1 MRTKLTRPSFVQLLP
16 ILFFLLA
23 AIPAGAI
30 GVLLTHSAW
39 ERELQTVQEQH
50 LQIARNLVAALT
62 RYAED
67 VEAVFQMTVANMAA
81 QQPVRHLSTLLSS
94 LHFKHVCIVNAQG
107 QVEHHVA
114 PDADLK
120 MESVPQPLL
129 EKLRAGATWEV
140 LIGPR
145 GPFNAQA
152 LYFRWL
158 AIDDQSI
165 HNRAGEPTLFLL
177 QPLDSER
184 YALGALRTE
193 YFIELQSAI
202 AFGKQG
208 HAAIVDRRGRII
220 AHPNA
225 QWRTAMRD
233 LSALEPVRRMMHGET
248 GVTRFFSTALQ
259 EEVIAG
265 FSTVPEVGWGVM
277 IPQPL
282 SELAAH
288 VSRVKRAVWSVIG
301 MALLCAGVL
310 GVLVSRWLSS
320 PLRYIGLV
328 AERFANGAYEARV
341 HALGVLH
348 TREAA
353 TLAAQFNSM
362 ADEVTQSW
370 QARSASEQRFRA
382 FAEIAADWF
391 WETDLQ
397 QVFTYI
403 SLPSKPGRHQG
414 VAAIG
419 HHRCEYVLD
428 DLAGSA
434 VARIQSYMDRAVPF
448 DDVELQVL
456 GEDGHP
462 IYMASSGRPIY
473 DAAGGIVGY
482 RGVTRDITARLYAE
496 EQLRQA
502 QQDAQ
507 RRQAQ
512 KMEAIGVLAGG
523 IAHDFNNILSAV
535 LGYTDLALR
544 KVAPST
550 PVAQYLQEVLTAG
563 RRAQSL
569 VQQILMFSRA
579 SEPERIPV
587 QIRLIVKEVLKL
599 LRASLPTTIDIR
611 QDVDHDDGAVL
622 ADSTQIHQV
631 LMNLCAN
638 AEYAMRDTG
647 GILEVRLDTVELD
660 TGTVAH
666 YAELVPGSYLR
677 LTIRDTGHGIPPEV
691 ATRVFEPFF
700 TTKGVGQGT
709 GMGLSVVHGIVT
721 GHGGA
726 IRLQSMPEQGT
737 TCEVYL
743 PRLDMVVDDTT
754 SQDESLPV
762 GKGVILFIDDEEAI
776 ARVSQRM
783 LEQLGFQAVVCT
795 SSLAALE
802 TFHHA
807 PYHFDL
813 VITDQTMPHMTGEV
827 LACELRLIRPDI
839 PIILCTGFSH
849 TIDAEKAQAQGID
862 AFLMKPLVP
871 RDLGLAIQHVLEQ
884 RAVGQD

>member
-1 MRTKLTRPSFVQLLP
+1 MHTKLTRPSFVQLLP

-23 AIPAGAI
+23 AIPAAAI

-39 ERELQTVQEQH
+39 ERELQTVHEQH

-62 RYAED
+62 RYATD
-67 VEAVFQMTVANMAA
+67 VEAAFRMTVANMDA
-81 QQPVRHLSTLLSS
+81 QQPVRRLSTLLSG

-107 QVEHHVA
+107 QVEYFVA

-120 MESVPQPLL
+120 IESVPQPLL
-129 EKLRAGATWEV
+129 EKLRAGGTWEV
-140 LIGPR
+140 LP
-145 GPFNAQA
+145 
-152 LYFRWL
+152 
-158 AIDDQSI
+158 D
-165 HNRAGEPTLFLL
+165 RAGEPTLFLL
-177 QPLDSER
+177 QPLDGER

-193 YFIELQSAI
+193 YFVELQSAI
-202 AFGKQG
+202 AFGKKG
-208 HAAIVDRRGRII
+208 HAAIVDRRGRVI
-220 AHPNA
+220 AHPNP
-225 QWRTAMRD
+225 QWRTTMRD
-233 LSALEPVRRMMHGET
+233 LSALEPVRRMMGGET
-248 GVTRFFSTALQ
+248 GVTRFFSPALQ
-259 EEVIAG
+259 EEVITG
-265 FSTVPEVGWGVM
+265 FSTVPGVGWGVM

-288 VSRVKRAVWSVIG
+288 VSRVQRAVWSVIG
-301 MALLCAGVL
+301 MALLCAALL
-310 GVLVSRWLSS
+310 GVLVSRWLST
-320 PLRYIGLV
+320 PLRRIGLV

-353 TLAAQFNSM
+353 ALATQFNSM
-362 ADEVTQSW
+362 ADEVTRSW
-370 QARSASEQRFRA
+370 QAHSASEQRFRA
-382 FAEIAADWF
+382 FAQIAADWF

-397 QVFTYI
+397 QVFTYV
-403 SLPSKPGRHQG
+403 SPPPEPGRHHG
-414 VAAIG
+414 GAVVG
-419 HHRCEYVLD
+419 HHRREYVYGD
-428 DLAGSA
+428 PEGSA
-434 VARIQSYMDRAVPF
+434 VARIQSYMDRAAPF
-448 DDVELQVL
+448 DDVELQIL
-456 GEDGHP
+456 GEDGQP
-462 IYMASSGRPIY
+462 IYVAISGRPIH

-523 IAHDFNNILSAV
+523 IAHDFNNLLGAI
-535 LGYTDLALR
+535 LGYTDLALHE
-544 KVAPST
+544 VAPSA

-569 VQQILMFSRA
+569 VLQILTFSRA

-587 QIRLIVKEVLKL
+587 QLRLIVKEALKL

-611 QDVDHDDGAVL
+611 QDIDHDDGTVL
-622 ADSTQIHQV
+622 ADPTQMHQV

-660 TGTVAH
+660 TGAVAH
-666 YAELVPGSYLR
+666 YAELVPGSYVR

-709 GMGLSVVHGIVT
+709 GMGLAVVHGIVT
-721 GHGGA
+721 SHGGA
-726 IRLQSMPEQGT
+726 ITLQSTPGQGT

-754 SQDESLPV
+754 SRDESLPV

-776 ARVSQRM
+776 ARVSQQM
-783 LEQLGFQAVVCT
+783 LERLGYQAVVRT

-802 TFHHA
+802 TFRQTPH
-807 PYHFDL
+807 HFDL
-813 VITDQTMPHMTGEV
+813 VITDQTMPHMTGEA
-827 LACELRLIRPDI
+827 LACELRRIRPDI

-849 TIDAEKAQAQGID
+849 TIDAKKALAQGID
-862 AFLMKPLVP
+862 AFLMKPLVA

-884 RAVGQD
+884 RAVGQG

>member
-1 MRTKLTRPSFVQLLP
+1 MSIKLTRPSFVQLLP

-67 VEAVFQMTVANMAA
+67 VEATFQMTVANVAE
-81 QQPVRHLSTLLSS
+81 QQSVRRMSTLLSG
-94 LHFKHVCIVNAQG
+94 LHFKHVCVVNAQG

-120 MESVPQPLL
+120 MESVPEPLL
-129 EKLRAGATWEV
+129 AKLRAGGTWEV
-140 LIGPR
+140 LP
-145 GPFNAQA
+145 
-152 LYFRWL
+152 
-158 AIDDQSI
+158 D
-165 HNRAGEPTLFLL
+165 HTGEPTLFLL
-177 QPLDSER
+177 QPLDGER
-184 YALGALRTE
+184 YALGAIRTA
-193 YFIELQSAI
+193 YFVELQSAI
-202 AFGKQG
+202 AFGKKG
-208 HAAIVDRRGRII
+208 HATIVDRRGRVI
-220 AHPNA
+220 AHPNP

-233 LSALEPVRRMMHGET
+233 LSASEPVRRMMDGET
-248 GVTRFFSTALQ
+248 GVTRFFSPALQ
-259 EEVIAG
+259 EEVITG
-265 FSTVPEVGWGVM
+265 FSVVPKVGWGVM

-288 VSRVKRAVWSVIG
+288 ASRVQRAVWLVIG
-301 MALLCAGVL
+301 IALLCAALL
-310 GVLVSRWLSS
+310 GVLVSRWLAT
-320 PLRYIGLV
+320 PLRRIGLV

-341 HALGVLH
+341 HALGVFH

-353 TLAAQFNSM
+353 TLATQFNTM

-370 QARSASEQRFRA
+370 QACSASEQRFRA
-382 FAEIAADWF
+382 FAQIAADWF

-397 QVFTYI
+397 QVFTYV
-403 SLPSKPGRHQG
+403 SPPPEPGRHHG
-414 VAAIG
+414 IAVVG
-419 HHRCEYVLD
+419 HHRREYVFGD
-428 DLAGSA
+428 PEGSV
-434 VARIQSYMDRAVPF
+434 VARIQSYMDRTVPF
-448 DDVELQVL
+448 DDVELRIL
-456 GEDGHP
+456 GDDGQP
-462 IYMASSGRPIY
+462 IHVSVSGRPIR
-473 DAAGGIVGY
+473 DTAGSIVGY

-523 IAHDFNNILSAV
+523 IAHDFNNILSAI
-535 LGYTDLALR
+535 LGYTDLALHE
-544 KVAPST
+544 VAPSGPAT
-550 PVAQYLQEVLTAG
+550 QYLQAVLTAG

-569 VQQILMFSRA
+569 VLQILTFSRA

-587 QIRLIVKEVLKL
+587 QPRLIVKEALKL

-611 QDVDHDDGAVL
+611 QEIDEYDGTIL
-622 ADSTQIHQV
+622 ADPTQMHQV

-647 GILEVRLDTVELD
+647 GILEVRLDTVALD
-660 TGTVAH
+660 TSAVAH
-666 YAELVPGSYLR
+666 YAELAPGSYVR
-677 LTIRDTGHGIPPEV
+677 LTIRDTGHGITPEV
-691 ATRVFEPFF
+691 ASRVFEPFF

-709 GMGLSVVHGIVT
+709 GMGLAVVHGIVT
-721 GHGGA
+721 SHGGA
-726 IRLQSMPEQGT
+726 ITLQSTPGQGT

-743 PRLDMVVDDTT
+743 PRLDMVVDDAT
-754 SQDESLPV
+754 SRDESLPA
-762 GKGVILFIDDEEAI
+762 GKGVILFIDDEETI
-776 ARVSQRM
+776 VRVGQHM
-783 LEQLGFQAVVCT
+783 LERLGYQAVVCT

-802 TFHHA
+802 AFRQTPH
-807 PYHFDL
+807 HFDL

-827 LACELRLIRPDI
+827 LARELRRIRPDI

-862 AFLMKPLVP
+862 AFLMKPLAA
-871 RDLGLAIQHVLEQ
+871 RDLGLVIQQILEQ
-884 RAVGQD
+884 RTVEQG

>member
-1 MRTKLTRPSFVQLLP
+1 MHTRLIRPSFVQLLP

-30 GVLLTHSAW
+30 GILLTHSAW
-39 ERELQTVQEQH
+39 ERELQTVHEQH
-50 LQIARNLVAALT
+50 LQIARNLVAALA

-67 VEAVFQMTVANMAA
+67 VEAAFQMTVANVAT
-81 QQPVRHLSTLLSS
+81 QQPVRRLSTLLSG
-94 LHFKHVCIVNAQG
+94 LHFKHICIVNAQG
-107 QVEHHVA
+107 EVEHFVA

-120 MESVPQPLL
+120 VESVPVPLL
-129 EKLRAGATWEV
+129 EKLRTGGTWEV
-140 LIGPR
+140 LP
-145 GPFNAQA
+145 
-152 LYFRWL
+152 
-158 AIDDQSI
+158 D
-165 HNRAGEPTLFLL
+165 RAGEPTLFLL
-177 QPLDSER
+177 QPLAGER

-193 YFIELQSAI
+193 YFVQLQSAI
-202 AFGKQG
+202 AFGKKG
-208 HAAIVDRRGRII
+208 HAAIVDRRGRVI
-220 AHPNA
+220 AHPNP

-233 LSALEPVRRMMHGET
+233 LSAAEPVRRMMHGET
-248 GVTRFFSTALQ
+248 GVTRFFAPALQ
-259 EEVIAG
+259 EEAITG
-265 FSTVPEVGWGVM
+265 FSTVPGVGWGVM
-277 IPQPL
+277 VPQPL

-288 VSRVKRAVWSVIG
+288 VSRVQRTVWSVIG
-301 MALLCAGVL
+301 IALLCAALL
-310 GVLVSRWLSS
+310 GVLVSRWLST
-320 PLRYIGLV
+320 PLRRIGLA

-353 TLAAQFNSM
+353 TLATQFNSM
-362 ADEVTQSW
+362 ADEVTRSW
-370 QARSASEQRFRA
+370 QARRTSEQRFRA
-382 FAEIAADWF
+382 FAEIVGDWF

-397 QVFTYI
+397 QVFTYV
-403 SLPSKPGRHQG
+403 SLPSEPGRHQG
-414 VAAIG
+414 TAVLG
-419 HHRCEYVLD
+419 HHRREYILGD
-428 DLAGSA
+428 PEGST

-456 GEDGHP
+456 GEDGQP
-462 IYMASSGRPIY
+462 ICVASSGRPIY
-473 DAAGGIVGY
+473 DAAGDLVGY

-523 IAHDFNNILSAV
+523 IAHDFNNVLSAI

-544 KVAPST
+544 QVAPSS

-569 VQQILMFSRA
+569 VLQILTFSRA
-579 SEPERIPV
+579 SEPERLPM
-587 QIRLIVKEVLKL
+587 QLRLIVKEALKL

-611 QDVDHDDGAVL
+611 QDIDHDDGTVL
-622 ADSTQIHQV
+622 ADPTQMHQV

-660 TGTVAH
+660 TGAVVH
-666 YAELVPGSYLR
+666 YAELVPGSYVR
-677 LTIRDTGHGIPPEV
+677 LTICDTGHGIPPEV

-709 GMGLSVVHGIVT
+709 GMGLAVVHGIVT
-721 GHGGA
+721 SHGGA
-726 IRLQSMPEQGT
+726 IRLQSTPGQGT

-743 PRLDMVVDDTT
+743 PRLDIVVDGATN
-754 SQDESLPV
+754 QDESLPV
-762 GKGVILFIDDEEAI
+762 GKGVILFIDDEETI
-776 ARVSQRM
+776 AHVSQRI
-783 LEQLGFQAVVCT
+783 LEKLGYQAVVRT

-802 TFHHA
+802 TFRQA
-807 PYHFDL
+807 PYRFNL
-813 VITDQTMPHMTGEV
+813 VITDQTMPHMTGET
-827 LACELRLIRPDI
+827 LACELRRIRPDI

-862 AFLMKPLVP
+862 AFLMKPLVA

-884 RAVGQD
+884 RTIGPR

>member
-1 MRTKLTRPSFVQLLP
+1 MHTKLTRPSFVQLLP
-16 ILFFLLA
+16 LLFFLLA
-23 AIPAGAI
+23 AIPAAAI

-62 RYAED
+62 RYAAD
-67 VEAVFQMTVANMAA
+67 VEATFQMTVANVAA
-81 QQPVRHLSTLLSS
+81 QQPVRRVATLLNG

-107 QVEHHVA
+107 QVEHFVS
-114 PDADLK
+114 PDVDLK
-120 MESVPQPLL
+120 IERVPEPLF
-129 EKLRAGATWEV
+129 EKLRAGETWEV
-140 LIGPR
+140 LPDR
-145 GPFNAQA
+145 T
-152 LYFRWL
+152 
-158 AIDDQSI
+158 
-165 HNRAGEPTLFLL
+165 GEPTLFLF
-177 QPLDSER
+177 QPLDGER
-184 YALGALRTE
+184 YALGALRTD
-193 YFIELQSAI
+193 YFVELQSAI
-202 AFGKQG
+202 MFGKKG
-208 HAAIVDRRGRII
+208 HAAIVDRRGRVI
-220 AHPNA
+220 AHPNP

-233 LSALEPVRRMMHGET
+233 LSASEPVRRMMNGET
-248 GVTRFFSTALQ
+248 GVTRFFSPALQ
-259 EEVIAG
+259 EEVITG
-265 FSTVPEVGWGVM
+265 FSTVPKVGWGVM

-288 VSRVKRAVWSVIG
+288 VSRVQRAVWSVIG
-301 MALLCAGVL
+301 TALLCATLL
-310 GVLVSRWLSS
+310 GILVSRWLST
-320 PLRYIGLV
+320 PLRRIGLV

-353 TLAAQFNSM
+353 TLATQFNSM
-362 ADEVTQSW
+362 ADEVTRSW
-370 QARSASEQRFRA
+370 QAHSASEQRFRA

-397 QVFTYI
+397 QVYTYV
-403 SLPSKPGRHQG
+403 SPPPEAGRHHG
-414 VAAIG
+414 VAVVG
-419 HHRCEYVLD
+419 HHRHEYVYGD
-428 DLAGSA
+428 PEGSA

-456 GEDGHP
+456 GEDGQP
-462 IYMASSGRPIY
+462 MYVAISGRPIH
-473 DAAGGIVGY
+473 DAAGSSVGY
-482 RGVTRDITARLYAE
+482 RGVTRDITARLYTE

-523 IAHDFNNILSAV
+523 IAHDFNNILSAI
-535 LGYTDLALR
+535 LGYTDLALHE
-544 KVAPST
+544 VASSGPA
-550 PVAQYLQEVLTAG
+550 AQYLQEVLTAG

-569 VQQILMFSRA
+569 VLQILTFSRA

-587 QIRLIVKEVLKL
+587 QLRLIVKEALKL

-611 QDVDHDDGAVL
+611 QGIDHDDGTVL
-622 ADSTQIHQV
+622 ADPTQMHQV

-660 TGTVAH
+660 TGAVAH
-666 YAELVPGSYLR
+666 YAELAPGSYVR

-691 ATRVFEPFF
+691 TTRVFEPFF

-709 GMGLSVVHGIVT
+709 GMGLAVVHGIVT
-721 GHGGA
+721 SHGGA
-726 IRLQSMPEQGT
+726 ITLQSTPGHGT

-754 SQDESLPV
+754 SRDESLPI

-776 ARVSQRM
+776 VRVSQWM
-783 LEQLGFQAVVCT
+783 LERLGYQAVVCT

-802 TFHHA
+802 TFRQS
-807 PYHFDL
+807 PQHFDL
-813 VITDQTMPHMTGEV
+813 VITDQTMPHMTGEA
-827 LACELRLIRPDI
+827 LACELRRIRPDI

-849 TIDAEKAQAQGID
+849 TIDAEKAQAQGIN
-862 AFLMKPLVP
+862 AFLMKPLVA
-871 RDLGLAIQHVLEQ
+871 RDLGLAIQHVLAPP
-884 RAVGQD
+884 AVGQG

>member
-1 MRTKLTRPSFVQLLP
+1 MRTKLARPSFVQLLP

-30 GVLLTHSAW
+30 GVLLTHNAW

-62 RYAED
+62 RYAQD
-67 VEAVFQMTVANMAA
+67 VEAVFQMIVANVAA
-81 QQPVRHLSTLLSS
+81 QQPVRHLSTLLSG

-120 MESVPQPLL
+120 IESVPQPLL
-129 EKLRAGATWEV
+129 EKLRAGGTWEV
-140 LIGPR
+140 LVAPQR
-145 GPFNAQA
+145 LFNAQT
-152 LYFRWL
+152 LRLRWL

-165 HNRAGEPTLFLL
+165 PNRIGEPTIFLL
-177 QPLDSER
+177 QPLDGER

-193 YFIELQSAI
+193 YFVTLQSAI

-208 HAAIVDRRGRII
+208 HAVIVDRHGRVI
-220 AHPNA
+220 AHPNP
-225 QWRTAMRD
+225 QWRTTIRD
-233 LSALEPVRRMMHGET
+233 LSALEPVRRMMNGET
-248 GVTRFFSTALQ
+248 GVTRFFSPALR
-259 EEVIAG
+259 EEVITG

-277 IPQPL
+277 VPQPL

-288 VSRVKRAVWSVIG
+288 VNLVQRAVWSVIG
-301 MALLCAGVL
+301 IALLCAGLL
-310 GVLVSRWLSS
+310 GVLVSRWLST
-320 PLRYIGLV
+320 PLRRIGLV
-328 AERFANGAYEARV
+328 AERFADGAYEARV
-341 HALGVLH
+341 HALGVWH

-353 TLAAQFNSM
+353 ALATQFNNM
-362 ADEVTQSW
+362 ADEVTRSW

-397 QVFTYI
+397 QVFTYV
-403 SLPSKPGRHQG
+403 SPSPEPSRHHG
-414 VAAIG
+414 GAVVG
-419 HHRCEYVLD
+419 HHRHEYVCGD
-428 DLAGSA
+428 PEDSA
-434 VARIQSYMDRAVPF
+434 VARIQSYMDRTAPF

-456 GEDGHP
+456 GEDGQP
-462 IYMASSGRPIY
+462 IDVAISGRPVH
-473 DAAGGIVGY
+473 DAAGSIVGY

-523 IAHDFNNILSAV
+523 IAHDFNNILSAI
-535 LGYTDLALR
+535 LGYTDLAVR
-544 KVAPST
+544 EVT
-550 PVAQYLQEVLTAG
+550 PGGPADQCLQEVLTAG

-569 VQQILMFSRA
+569 VLQILTFSRA

-587 QIRLIVKEVLKL
+587 QLCLIVKEALKL

-611 QDVDHDDGAVL
+611 QDIEHDDGAVL
-622 ADSTQIHQV
+622 ADPTQMHQV

-660 TGTVAH
+660 TSAVAH
-666 YAELVPGSYLR
+666 YAELIPGSYVR

-691 ATRVFEPFF
+691 ASRVFEPFF

-709 GMGLSVVHGIVT
+709 GMGLAVVHGIVT
-721 GHGGA
+721 SHGGA
-726 IRLQSMPEQGT
+726 IRLQSIPGQGT

-754 SQDESLPV
+754 RDDSLPV

-776 ARVSQRM
+776 ARVGQRM
-783 LEQLGFQAVVCT
+783 LERLGYQAVIRT

-802 TFHHA
+802 TFRQT
-807 PYHFDL
+807 PQHFDL
-813 VITDQTMPHMTGEV
+813 IITDQTMPHLTGEA
-827 LACELRLIRPDI
+827 LAYELRRIRPDI

-862 AFLMKPLVP
+862 VFLMKPLVA

-884 RAVGQD
+884 RAVSPAC